1 MLTRYKLNLS
11 WVVCNREIMS
21 SCFNPCLLN
30 IVSGIIKSRR
40 MSLCVCVYVKVI
52 SLKHLFTSTEG
63 FFFFPQRSDSGA
75 WLALLAA

>member
-1 MLTRYKLNLS
+1 MLTRYELNLS

-40 MSLCVCVYVKVI
+40 MSLCVCVCESNQLETPFY
-52 SLKHLFTSTEG
+52 FN
-63 FFFFPQRSDSGA
+63 
-75 WLALLAA
+75 

>member
-40 MSLCVCVYVKVI
+40 MSLCVYVKVI

-63 FFFFPQRSDSGA
+63 FFFFLKDQIQELG
-75 WLALLAA
+75 